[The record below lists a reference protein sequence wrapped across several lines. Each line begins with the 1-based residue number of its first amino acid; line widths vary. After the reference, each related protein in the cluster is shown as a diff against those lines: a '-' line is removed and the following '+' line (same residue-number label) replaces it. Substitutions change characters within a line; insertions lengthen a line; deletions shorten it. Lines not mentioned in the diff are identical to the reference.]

1 MRRHRHGAARFGT
14 RQSSDAIRPVTPR
27 GPGCSVR
34 RWFKRTVSDRA
45 QLHDPVGIV
54 AGEAEELLQQGVVS
68 VDEVQ
73 GERRMGLL
81 GAPGEQNQV
90 VVEVALPVAQL
101 GERPAVVRGAVVQA
115 LDPAPVVCL
124 VAPSPAR
131 SGPGVGVRGRRRG
144 APLVCLLRCMST
156 QLPSG

>member
-1 MRRHRHGAARFGT
+1 MVQEDGFRPCAASRSG
-14 RQSSDAIRPVTPR
+14 RV
-27 GPGCSVR
+27 
-34 RWFKRTVSDRA
+34 
-45 QLHDPVGIV
+45 V

-101 GERPAVVRGAVVQA
+101 GERPAGW
-115 LDPAPVVCL
+115 P
-124 VAPSPAR
+124 
-131 SGPGVGVRGRRRG
+131 
-144 APLVCLLRCMST
+144 
-156 QLPSG
+156 